1 MKMLMA
7 TVALAALITSPA
19 FAVTSKDLLK
29 EAAGQSPRQAAV
41 ITAPPVATSAYAADT
56 TDARFAAPHNVY
68 VDGQVIGADP
78 DPRVREQMEKEFRA
92 DW

>member
-1 MKMLMA
+1 MKTLMA

-29 EAAGQSPRQAAV
+29 DAAAQSTQLQAPPLAYSAFAAGTP
-41 ITAPPVATSAYAADT
+41 
-56 TDARFAAPHNVY
+56 DARFAAPHNAY
-68 VDGQVIGADP
+68 VDGQIIGADP
-78 DPRVREQMEKEFRA
+78 DPRVREQMQKEFRA

>member
-1 MKMLMA
+1 MKMLMTA
-7 TVALAALITSPA
+7 VALTALITSPA

-29 EAAGQSPRQAAV
+29 EVAAQSPQQADV
-41 ITAPPVATSAYAADT
+41 INAPPVATSAYAADT

-68 VDGQVIGADP
+68 VDGQIIGADP
-78 DPRVREQMEKEFRA
+78 DPLVREQMQKEFRA